1 MAKLRKTKLKI
12 LTFALYDFF
21 LKKRYLLLVL
31 NRINRGFG
39 ILCISYKSHCHCQG
53 NHG

>member
-21 LKKRYLLLVL
+21 IKKHYLLLVL
-31 NRINRGFG
+31 NRGFG
-39 ILCISYKSHCHCQG
+39 VFCILYKSHYHCQG